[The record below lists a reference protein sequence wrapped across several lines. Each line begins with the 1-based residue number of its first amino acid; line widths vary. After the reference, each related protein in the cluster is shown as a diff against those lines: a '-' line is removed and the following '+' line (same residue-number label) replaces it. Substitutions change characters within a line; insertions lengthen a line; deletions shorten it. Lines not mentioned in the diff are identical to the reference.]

1 MRRFRHLTQ
10 LLDLVGS
17 NLTAEILS
25 ITIKFDTMKNLT
37 VIITL
42 TFVILFFGFKNSSVD
57 KSQMVNSVLGDIS
70 YESKFGHNPDISTDN
85 NLRIRTHLEY
95 VENLLRKKDV
105 SNLSVELK
113 IKRNHLL
120 DLLHDYWKNGIF
132 PKNYDYSEQ
141 RKPCFIDRDGNICAV
156 GYLVEQST
164 SRQVADAINNK
175 HKYDELLAMN
185 NSTVDNWVLT
195 SGLAKEEC
203 AMIQPTYGPTP
214 VETYNNITPAYGIS
228 SSIIGGLNL
237 SLNTINGI
245 QIGKGTTNK
254 TVSIIGLITGAG
266 QIALGSAKFPKENK
280 GWGTNYTNESQKTL
294 SMVNIGLGTTTMIL
308 SAWNLITN
316 RKQKDK
322 LTTWNI
328 YSFPT
333 QNNNTGMAFSM
344 TRRF

>member
-1 MRRFRHLTQ
+1 
-10 LLDLVGS
+10 
-17 NLTAEILS
+17 
-25 ITIKFDTMKNLT
+25 MKNFT
-37 VIITL
+37 VFITL
-42 TFVILFFGFKNSSVD
+42 TLVTLFFGCNNSSID
-57 KSQMVNSVLGDIS
+57 KSQTVNSILGDIS
-70 YESKFGHNPDISTDN
+70 YKSKFGHKPDVTTDN
-85 NLRIRTHLEY
+85 NLRIITHLEY

-105 SNLSVELK
+105 SNLSADLK
-113 IKRNHLL
+113 TKRNHLL
-120 DLLHDYWKNGIF
+120 DLLHNYWTNGIF
-132 PKNYDYSEQ
+132 PKNYDYAAQ
-141 RKPCFIDRDGNICAV
+141 RKPCFIDKDGNICAV
-156 GYLVEQST
+156 GYLVEQTT
-164 SRQVADAINNK
+164 SRKVAENISSK

-195 SGLAKEEC
+195 SGLGKEEC

-266 QIALGSAKFPKENK
+266 QIVLGSANFPKENK

-333 QNNNTGMAFSM
+333 QKKNIGMAFSM